1 VVTAPALPVVTPLR
15 EALAPTLVIVL
26 VAVAG
31 WFVVTWIGH
40 RFVQRVRRQADRD
53 GSIAANERARR
64 IGTVWTMLRNIFTAV
79 LTVSVILVLLTI
91 WGIPTTPLIAIGSAL
106 GVAVG
111 FGAQGFVRDVIAG
124 LLIIGEGQYAIGDRV
139 QIAGV
144 TGVVETI
151 KLRTTILREIDGNV
165 HHVPNGLVLVATN
178 LTRDYGQV
186 IIDMAISNDT
196 DLARATALLEDEAR
210 RFAED
215 PDWGPV
221 VLAAPE
227 MLGVEE
233 LGSSSVKLRL
243 ALKVEPNSKWDARRE
258 LLRRIKVRFDD
269 EGVAPPA
276 SG

>member
-1 VVTAPALPVVTPLR
+1 MVTAPALLVVTPLK
-15 EALAPTLVIVL
+15 EALAPTIVIVL
-26 VAVAG
+26 VAVAS
-31 WFVVTWIGH
+31 WLVVTWIGR
-40 RFVQRVRRQADRD
+40 RFVRRVRRQADID

-64 IGTVWTMLRNIFTAV
+64 IGTVGTMLRNVFTAV
-79 LTVSVILVLLTI
+79 LTVAVILVLLTI

-139 QIAGV
+139 QIVGV
-144 TGVVETI
+144 TGRVETI
-151 KLRTTILREIDGNV
+151 KLRTTILREDDGNV
-165 HHVPNGLVLVATN
+165 HHVPNGLVQVATN

-186 IIDMAISNDT
+186 IIDIAISHDT
-196 DLARATALLEDEAR
+196 DLEQATALLQDEAR
-210 RFAED
+210 QFSEDAE
-215 PDWGPV
+215 WGPL

-243 ALKVEPNSKWDARRE
+243 ALKVEPNSKWKARRE
-258 LLRRIKVRFDD
+258 LLRRLKVRFDD
-269 EGVAPPA
+269 EGIAPPS

>member
-1 VVTAPALPVVTPLR
+1 VVTAPAIPVVTPLR

-186 IIDMAISNDT
+186 IIDMAISNET

-210 RFAED
+210 LFAED

>member
-1 VVTAPALPVVTPLR
+1 VVTAPAIPVVTPLR

-31 WFVVTWIGH
+31 WFVVSWIGH
-40 RFVQRVRRQADRD
+40 RFVQRVRRQADVD

-243 ALKVEPNSKWDARRE
+243 ALKVEPNSRWDARRE

>member
-1 VVTAPALPVVTPLR
+1 VVTPLR

-221 VLAAPE
+221 VLSAPE

-243 ALKVEPNSKWDARRE
+243 ALKVEPNSRWDARRE

>member
-15 EALAPTLVIVL
+15 EALAPTPVIVL

-79 LTVSVILVLLTI
+79 LAVSVILVLLTI

-186 IIDMAISNDT
+186 IIDMAISNET

-210 RFAED
+210 LFAED

>member
-26 VAVAG
+26 VAVAA

-40 RFVQRVRRQADRD
+40 RFVQRVRRQAEVD

-111 FGAQGFVRDVIAG
+111 FGAQSFVKDVIAG

-210 RFAED
+210 LFAED
-215 PDWGPV
+215 PRWGPV

>member
-1 VVTAPALPVVTPLR
+1 
-15 EALAPTLVIVL
+15 
-26 VAVAG
+26 
-31 WFVVTWIGH
+31 
-40 RFVQRVRRQADRD
+40 
-53 GSIAANERARR
+53 
-64 IGTVWTMLRNIFTAV
+64 
-79 LTVSVILVLLTI
+79 
-91 WGIPTTPLIAIGSAL
+91 
-106 GVAVG
+106 
-111 FGAQGFVRDVIAG
+111 
-124 LLIIGEGQYAIGDRV
+124 
-139 QIAGV
+139 V

>member
-1 VVTAPALPVVTPLR
+1 VVTAPAIPVVTPLR

-31 WFVVTWIGH
+31 WFVVSWIGH
-40 RFVQRVRRQADRD
+40 RFVQRVRRQADVD

-186 IIDMAISNDT
+186 IIDMAISNET
-196 DLARATALLEDEAR
+196 DLARAAALLEDEAR
-210 RFAED
+210 LFAED

-243 ALKVEPNSKWDARRE
+243 ALKVEPNSKWDVRRE